1 MRRVGYHSAY
11 ASRAHTRA
19 VVAWIEHPVQTLGL
33 HLLVNAVVVTD
44 EIPQATAKGRIITWP
59 DIQEETIS

>member
-19 VVAWIEHPVQTLGL
+19 IVAWIAYPVQTLGL
-33 HLLVNAVVVTD
+33 HLLVNAVVVAD

-59 DIQEETIS
+59 DIQEGMFS